1 VAFYAQLTPSFTWGR
16 RAKLKEVLRFY
27 KEPPDRGYKINFA
40 LTSLL
45 HVDNTKLNCK
55 YLILVDSLS
64 EADWNL
70 CYQIVMNS

>member
-1 VAFYAQLTPSFTWGR
+1 MAFYAQLTPSFTWGR
-16 RAKLKEVLRFY
+16 RTKLKEVLGFY
-27 KEPPDRGYKINFA
+27 KDRGYKINFA